1 LAQDQNVV
9 HLAGTG
15 DKIAAPLVS
24 FALRGKP
31 AAVAQLALN
40 RAVGIGSVAAYWSN
54 PVILSRSWGHILS
67 LVSMVL
73 LLWCVPL
80 TPASDLVN
88 P

>member
-1 LAQDQNVV
+1 VLAQDQNVV

-15 DKIAAPLVS
+15 DKIAPPLVA

-54 PVILSRSWGHILS
+54 PVIIVVTGTD
-67 LVSMVL
+67 LVSFMG
-73 LLWCVPL
+73 
-80 TPASDLVN
+80 THT
-88 P
+88 